1 MSNKCQ
7 NCESPCNKSRCGY
20 VHPALRMTVD
30 EALGWA
36 DEWAKGRTFY
46 PDSTGWAVVCVILA
60 AEVRRLRNAGNV
72 SDR

>member
-1 MSNKCQ
+1 
-7 NCESPCNKSRCGY
+7 
-20 VHPALRMTVD
+20 MTVD